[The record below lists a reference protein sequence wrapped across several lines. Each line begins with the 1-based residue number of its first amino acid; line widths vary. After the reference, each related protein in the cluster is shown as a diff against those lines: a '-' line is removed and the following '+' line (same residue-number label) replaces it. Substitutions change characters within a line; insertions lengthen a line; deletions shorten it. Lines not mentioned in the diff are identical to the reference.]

1 MVRKSTVKPANKEL
15 QNNNAKH
22 QINTNHSISY
32 LRIQPNNCVCQLPKL
47 RSPSDKRVLTVHKS
61 KCEIDLDNIYANGN
75 YGSVSSRQIPPP
87 RGGGGIAISNTEV
100 ALWDQQIHTKKKKK
114 KKIGTNS
121 PPCGQGRNV
130 FFPKFNNDKCTGA
143 LKTFDK
149 KCPTLENHD

>member
-47 RSPSDKRVLTVHKS
+47 RSSSDTRVLTVHKS

-75 YGSVSSRQIPPP
+75 YGSVSSRQIPP
-87 RGGGGIAISNTEV
+87 GGGVYCYFKYRSRTVRPTDSYEKKRRRRSV
-100 ALWDQQIHTKKKKK
+100 QILHPVDKVEMYFSRNLTM
-114 KKIGTNS
+114 TNV
-121 PPCGQGRNV
+121 PAP
-130 FFPKFNNDKCTGA
+130 
-143 LKTFDK
+143 
-149 KCPTLENHD
+149 

>member
-87 RGGGGIAISNTEV
+87 RGGGGYCYFKYRSRTVRPTDPHE
-100 ALWDQQIHTKKKKK
+100 KKKEEED
-114 KKIGTNS
+114 
-121 PPCGQGRNV
+121 RY
-130 FFPKFNNDKCTGA
+130 KFS
-143 LKTFDK
+143 
-149 KCPTLENHD
+149 TLWTR